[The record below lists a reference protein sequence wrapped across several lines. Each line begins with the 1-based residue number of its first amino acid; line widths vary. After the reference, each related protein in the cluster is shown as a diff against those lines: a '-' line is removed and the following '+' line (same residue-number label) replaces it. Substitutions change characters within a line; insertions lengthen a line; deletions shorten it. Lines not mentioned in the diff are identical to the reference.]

1 MARHL
6 DVARISRLLGVIE
19 LVSVRPGD
27 FLFQENDEADALYV
41 VRAGTLDV
49 MRGSTVYDTVTPG
62 GIVGELAIVDEGRRS
77 ASVLARAHSQL
88 IKIDVPGFLDL
99 VASEPEF
106 ALVVMQVMARR
117 LRIMNHRYSDLSA
130 APGRTGNR

>member
-1 MARHL
+1 M
-6 DVARISRLLGVIE
+6 IE

-77 ASVLARAHSQL
+77 ASVLARTHSQL

-117 LRIMNHRYSDLSA
+117 LRIMNYRYSDLSA

>member
-77 ASVLARAHSQL
+77 ASVLARTHSQL

-117 LRIMNHRYSDLSA
+117 LRIMNYRYSDLSA